1 MMCSLVSHPW
11 ALRTEARPGGS
22 VLALTPG
29 PRPPARLTRCRPRC
43 GCASGPGSGRRRG
56 SASAPWRAPWR
67 SACWRTGWDRCTR
80 PSAAW
85 RLRATGAWVR
95 AARPTGSGS
104 RVERGGDGMRK
115 RLAPYPAPGG
125 HSPCTAGGCTPAR
138 RLHGGRGDSF
148 GSGAPRASPPP
159 RTPSSAAPSPLPGI
173 CIIRQ
178 PHFRAT

>member
-11 ALRTEARPGGS
+11 ALRTEAQPGGS
-22 VLALTPG
+22 ALASPPG
-29 PRPPARLTRCRPRC
+29 PRPPAGLTRCRPRC
-43 GCASGPGSGRRRG
+43 GCVSGPGSGRRRG
-56 SASAPWRAPWR
+56 SVSAPWRAPWR
-67 SACWRTGWDRCTR
+67 SACWRTGWGRCTR

-95 AARPTGSGS
+95 AARPAGSGS
-104 RVERGGDGMRK
+104 RVERRGGGMRE

-125 HSPCTAGGCTPAR
+125 RSPCTGGGCTPAR
-138 RLHGGRGDSF
+138 RLHGGGGDSF
-148 GSGAPRASPPP
+148 RSGPPQASPPP